1 MRVSYRWLSELVP
14 GLTLPPHE
22 LGDRLTMAGL
32 EVEGREELGAG
43 LEPVVIAEV
52 TKVEPHPQRDK
63 LSLVTV
69 SRGGGITERVVCG
82 APNVPAP
89 GGLVLLAPLGTTL
102 PGAGFA
108 LTGREIGGVR
118 SEGMLCSEAELGLG
132 DDASGILVLPPGFS
146 APGTPLLTAV
156 PTVRD
161 TIFELG
167 VTPNRADALSHVG
180 VAREVAALLDLPF
193 ALPPAPPTERV
204 ASAKLPELVAVD
216 NLDQERCPRYGA
228 RVVLGVT
235 VAPSPLW
242 MQWRLRSLG
251 IRPISNVVDVTN
263 WLLYEFGHPMHAFDL
278 DRVRG
283 HQIVIRRARGGEP
296 FVTLDGVG
304 RTLDDDDL
312 VICDGVGPTALA
324 GVMGGQDSEIRDTT
338 SRVLLECAYFAPR
351 GIRRTSRRHA
361 LSTDSSYRFERGI
374 DWAGISRVLDHA
386 AAWLAQIAG
395 GEVVPGEILAGDAL
409 PVLRR
414 ITLRQRRLDALLG
427 QPVAWNETQ
436 AILGRLGFAIER
448 TSGQAED
455 GQAEVLGASHRPD
468 VEREVDLI
476 EEVARVRGLDTLP
489 TVLPPVAPQAPRKT
503 GKLERDISELGA
515 ALGLSE
521 AVGYSFVSRRE
532 LEVLKAPEPV
542 VTLQNPLSEERSV
555 MRTSLLPGLLEALGR
570 ARRRGERN
578 LALFATGARFLEPE
592 LGAQSPQ
599 AEARRPRRPD
609 DVGVLPAERPAF
621 AALLAGTRPAH
632 LARPEFDIYDAKG
645 LAVELV
651 ERVTGRRAGVRWVGA
666 TPDTRHLHP
675 RTAAEIV
682 VDEARVGLLGGL
694 HPDVVDAL
702 DLDGAAEVVELDLG
716 ALETLEP
723 ATPRYRPIPKLPSVV
738 RDISLEVP
746 GALPAGEIEQ
756 AIATAAGELGESVEL
771 IDLFEGKPV
780 APGHRSLT
788 FRVVYRDP
796 MARVDPDRA
805 RTLTDKEV
813 DLRHE
818 AVRKAMQA
826 FGARERG

>member
-1 MRVSYRWLSELVP
+1 MRVSYRWLCELVP
-14 GLTLPPHE
+14 GLELPPPE

-32 EVEGREELGAG
+32 EVEGRQALGAG
-43 LEPVVIAEV
+43 LEPVVVAEV
-52 TKVEPHPQRDK
+52 TQVEPHPQREQ
-63 LSLVTV
+63 LHLVTV
-69 SRGGGITERVVCG
+69 SRGSGIAERVVCG

-89 GGLVLLAPLGTTL
+89 GGLVTLAPLGTTL
-102 PGAGFA
+102 PGAGFT
-108 LTGREIGGVR
+108 LTAREIGGIR

-132 DDASGILVLPPGFS
+132 DDASGILVLPPGFCP
-146 APGTPLLTAV
+146 PGIPLLTAV
-156 PTVRD
+156 PTARD

-167 VTPNRADALSHVG
+167 VTPNRPDALSHVG
-180 VAREVAALLDLPF
+180 VAREVAALLELPF
-193 ALPPAPPTERV
+193 EVPPPRPLEHATPAELR
-204 ASAKLPELVAVD
+204 ELVSID
-216 NLDQERCPRYGA
+216 NLDPERCPRYGA

-242 MQWRLRSLG
+242 MQWRLKSLG

-263 WLLYEFGHPMHAFDL
+263 WLLLEFGHPMHAFDL

-283 HQIVIRRARGGEP
+283 RKIVIRRARAGEP

-338 SRVLLECAYFAPR
+338 TRVLLECAYFAPR

-361 LSTDSSYRFERGI
+361 LGTDSSYRFERGV

-386 AAWLAQIAG
+386 AAWLTRIAG
-395 GEVVPGEILAGDAL
+395 GQAVPGEILAGDQL
-409 PVLRR
+409 PELPR
-414 ITLRQRRLDALLG
+414 ITLRQRRLGALLG
-427 QPVAWNETQ
+427 QPVPWDEAR
-436 AILGRLGFAIER
+436 AILGRLGFATESAGDVEGDR
-448 TSGQAED
+448 RL
-455 GQAEVLGASHRPD
+455 EVRGASHRPD

-476 EEVARVRGLDTLP
+476 EEVGRVRGLDTLP
-489 TVLPPVAPQAPRKT
+489 TVLPPIIPQPPRKA
-503 GKLERDISELGA
+503 GKLEREISELAA

-521 AVGYSFVSRRE
+521 ALAFSFISRRE
-532 LEVLKAPEPV
+532 LEVLGAPEPV

-578 LALFATGARFLEPE
+578 LRLFATGALFLRPE
-592 LGAQSPQ
+592 LGAQRPQ
-599 AEARRPRRPD
+599 AEARRPRLPD
-609 DVGVLPAERPAF
+609 DLGVLPEERPAF
-621 AALLAGTRPAH
+621 AALLAGARPAY
-632 LARPEFDIYDAKG
+632 LARPECDVYDAKG
-645 LAVELV
+645 LGVELV
-651 ERVTGRRAGVRWVGA
+651 ERVTGRSAVVRWVGA
-666 TPDTRHLHP
+666 TENTRHLHP
-675 RTAAEIV
+675 RTAAEIE
-682 VDEARVGLLGGL
+682 VDGQRVGLLGEL

-702 DLDGAAEVVELDLG
+702 DLDGPAEAVELDLG
-716 ALETLEP
+716 VLETLEP

-746 GALPAGEIEQ
+746 GAVPAGEIEQ
-756 AIATAAGELGESVEL
+756 AIVAAAGELGESVEL

-818 AVRKAMQA
+818 AVRKAIQS